1 MTSMSWMPIAPRPSA
16 REFAAGSHTVLWQAS
31 DDPRLSSVAR
41 AALLNPAN
49 TLLFS
54 SVTSWEIVIK
64 HATGKLTLPVDPQNF
79 VKSALRQGDYRVLE
93 ITLGDTLVVTG
104 LAAHHRDPFDR
115 LLVAQALR
123 RNLTILGNDEQM
135 AKYGVAMLW

>member
-1 MTSMSWMPIAPRPSA
+1 MNLLLDT
-16 REFAAGSHTVLWQAS
+16 HTVLWQAINDS
-31 DDPRLSSVAR
+31 RLSSVAR
-41 AALLNPAN
+41 AALLDPAN

-64 HATGKLTLPVDPQNF
+64 HATGKLTLPTDPQNF

-93 ITLGDTLVVTG
+93 ITLDDTLAVTG
-104 LAAHHRDPFDR
+104 LAAHHKDPFDR

-123 RNLTILGNDEQM
+123 RNLTILGDDQQI